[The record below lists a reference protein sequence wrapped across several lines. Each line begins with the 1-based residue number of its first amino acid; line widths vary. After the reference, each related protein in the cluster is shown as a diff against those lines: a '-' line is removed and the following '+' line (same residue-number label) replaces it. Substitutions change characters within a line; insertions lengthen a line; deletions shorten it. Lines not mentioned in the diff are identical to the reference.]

1 MEKEVNCSFREG
13 DRWFRLRACGIL
25 IENGKVLMV
34 RNKRDPYYYSLGGGV
49 LHGEDIE
56 TAAIREVFEETGC
69 VLEIDRLAF
78 IHENFFNGKDEVGP
92 LQGLICHELAFYFLM
107 KWTPAYQLKNV
118 GETVDRL
125 AEELVWLEIEKLSKQ
140 EMPVFPGF
148 FESELKNLTDTPKHI
163 VTRE

>member
-25 IENGKVLMV
+25 IDDGKVLMV

-56 TAAIREVFEETGC
+56 KAAIREVFEETGC
-69 VLEIDRLAF
+69 ALEIDRLAF
-78 IHENFFNGKDEVGP
+78 IHENFFSGDELGP
-92 LQGLICHELAFYFLM
+92 LQGLISHEIAFYFLM
-107 KWTPAYQLKNV
+107 KWMPNIQLKNA
-118 GETVDRL
+118 GETVDGL
-125 AEELVWLEIEKLSKQ
+125 AEELVWLEIDNLSKQ
-140 EMPVFPGF
+140 DLPVYPQF
-148 FESELKNLTDTPKHI
+148 FQSELKNLSDTAKHI